1 MSKTRANKREDELH
15 TAIKAVVNKLVAS
28 DEFIALLSYAIM
40 DVIAKKY
47 DKEIAL
53 INEKNN
59 NLTQVSQNQEHH
71 IKTLIA
77 KQESYDRMRRSRNV
91 IIYGV
96 QENDNED
103 CMNTILEI
111 TNNKLNIRLD
121 VNSIDHCFRMKVL
134 DKNNIKPIMVQFS
147 TVFVKQLVYSKK
159 KLLKGTGMII
169 REDLSPE
176 IQKLLKAVVD
186 KIKKNGRAWSN
197 YGNIYV
203 KFNDKDHIS
212 KIQKLSDMDRA

>member
-1 MSKTRANKREDELH
+1 MSKTRANKGEDELH

-28 DEFIALLSYAIM
+28 DEFIALLSNTIM
-40 DVIAKKY
+40 EVIAKKY

-59 NLTQVSQNQEHH
+59 NLTQVLQNQEQH

-96 QENDNED
+96 RENDNED

-159 KLLKGTGMII
+159 KLLKGTDPYKFDMII
-169 REDLSPE
+169 PNDIPNFKVVAFRMTLCVNESW
-176 IQKLLKAVVD
+176 LKA
-186 KIKKNGRAWSN
+186 IIELFSSS
-197 YGNIYV
+197 I
-203 KFNDKDHIS
+203 IS
-212 KIQKLSDMDRA
+212 SVHLSRLSIQ

>member
-1 MSKTRANKREDELH
+1 
-15 TAIKAVVNKLVAS
+15 
-28 DEFIALLSYAIM
+28 
-40 DVIAKKY
+40 
-47 DKEIAL
+47 
-53 INEKNN
+53 
-59 NLTQVSQNQEHH
+59 
-71 IKTLIA
+71 
-77 KQESYDRMRRSRNV
+77 MRRSRNV

-121 VNSIDHCFRMKVL
+121 VNSIDHCFRMKVP